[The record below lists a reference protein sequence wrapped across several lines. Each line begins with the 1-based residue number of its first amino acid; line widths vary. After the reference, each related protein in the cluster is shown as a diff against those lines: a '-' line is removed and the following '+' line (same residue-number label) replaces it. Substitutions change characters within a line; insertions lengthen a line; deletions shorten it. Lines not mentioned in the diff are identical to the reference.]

1 MYILRLLSGM
11 ANVARCT
18 SFFCSGGVVS
28 MSSALRLPLVLSP
41 WLRDM
46 GVGVLGSMVIVREVR
61 AGVGVMVEG
70 GRRN

>member
-1 MYILRLLSGM
+1 
-11 ANVARCT
+11 
-18 SFFCSGGVVS
+18 

-41 WLRDM
+41 WLREV